1 MKMQRISR
9 RLWVAFPGTDREGAR
24 AGLRSDSHGTGNAQ
38 VTLGGDKA
46 IMAPVRDCGWDIS
59 TADHPHP

>member
-9 RLWVAFPGTDREGAR
+9 RLWVPLPGTDREGAR
-24 AGLRSDSHGTGNAQ
+24 DSLRSDSHGTGNAQ

-46 IMAPVRDCGWDIS
+46 IMAPVRDCG
-59 TADHPHP
+59 